1 MIVPPRCGAK
11 VGHRQVLTPEPLP
24 SRTAGVFFWALDG
37 RPVDLSQ
44 QGVAIMS
51 RQATRY
57 AADAAARS
65 RVLSEALGL
74 QWGTVPI
81 HVFET
86 LPSTSRWL
94 ADRPLDQPT
103 LAVADEQ
110 TRGRGRQGR
119 EWQSPS
125 GGIYFSL
132 GLPMDRGVS
141 VPDGLSLVMG
151 LQLAEAL
158 TAAGFAGIAL
168 KWPNDLVVNDAKLGG
183 LLVER
188 LPNALIVG
196 VGVNTRP
203 LSAGAAVAGRPVISL
218 RELADCPTGDAL
230 IGTIA
235 GAVLTVTTWTATQ
248 VEWLLETRWPVFDA
262 LADRVVIAEQADGTR
277 REGRVLGVTAAGN
290 LRLQTDTG
298 EHRLA
303 AGECHIGPQTGAA
316 S

>member
-1 MIVPPRCGAK
+1 M
-11 VGHRQVLTPEPLP
+11 
-24 SRTAGVFFWALDG
+24 
-37 RPVDLSQ
+37 
-44 QGVAIMS
+44 
-51 RQATRY
+51 
-57 AADAAARS
+57 
-65 RVLSEALGL
+65 
-74 QWGTVPI
+74 
-81 HVFET
+81 FET

-94 ADRPLDQPT
+94 ADRPLDQTT

-125 GGIYFSL
+125 GGIYFSV
-132 GLPMDRGVS
+132 GLPMDPGVS

-168 KWPNDLVVNDAKLGG
+168 KWPNDLVVDDAKLAG

-203 LSAGAAVAGRPVISL
+203 VPEGAVVAGRRVISL
-218 RELADCPTGDAL
+218 RELADRPTGDAL
-230 IGTIA
+230 IGTLA

-248 VEWLLETRWPVFDA
+248 VERLLETRWPVFDA
-262 LADRVVIAEQADGTR
+262 LANRVVIAEQADGTR
-277 REGRVLGVTAAGN
+277 RQGRVLGVTAAGN

-303 AGECHIGPQTGAA
+303 AGECHIGPHTGAA